1 MSRSPGI
8 CWLLSVGLGILSLG
22 CELLASVPS
31 METATCTPVP
41 EATATVTPRPTPMPN
56 LCPPRA
62 EVALPP
68 CPDEFPGGYL
78 DALRAYLTA
87 GGDPAEL
94 TVLLESWEALPL
106 MGKGALTTDLT
117 GDGDLEIA
125 VSLIDPLAE
134 TFPPPGMMAIYTCQT
149 GEIEL
154 LDVYPAEEHAYFYL
168 VGSADLTAS
177 GLDELVFVE
186 VYCGAHT
193 CWHTVHVWAWDGV
206 DFEEQL
212 PADLFSLPY
221 ADFWLE
227 EEQIVGQSGGIGS
240 VGAGPQRP
248 YREIWTWNGSVITQ
262 TAEVLGPSEWRYH
275 ALRDGDTALL
285 AEDYDAAS
293 EAYLRVLNDTEL
305 QEYGMW
311 YSEADEQLWLEA
323 FAQWRLLT
331 VALQLGDSQ
340 DAEAR
345 YKRLHLE
352 FSLEQPGHQVT
363 ALAQRFW
370 EGYLETGNLPSSCL
384 AAVKTPAVTEVL
396 EFLNSFGYAN
406 QAYSVEEL
414 CPFLTP

>member
-1 MSRSPGI
+1 MSRSPGS
-8 CWLLSVGLGILSLG
+8 WLLLSAGWALLALG
-22 CELLASVPS
+22 CELLAIAPS
-31 METATCTPVP
+31 SAPATYNPAP
-41 EATATVTPRPTPMPN
+41 EIATATALPTSTPNP
-56 LCPPRA
+56 CPAKA
-62 EVALPP
+62 EVPLPSR
-68 CPDEFPGGYL
+68 PDEFPDGYL
-78 DALRAYLTA
+78 AALRAYLAA

-94 TVLLESWEALPL
+94 AELLESWEALPP

-117 GDGDLEIA
+117 GGGGWELT

-154 LDVYPAEEHAYFYL
+154 LDVYPAEEYAYFYL
-168 VGSADLTAS
+168 VGSADLTAN

-193 CWHTVHVWAWDGV
+193 CWHTAHVWAWDGV
-206 DFEEQL
+206 AFKEQL

-227 EEQIVGQSGGIGS
+227 KGQIVGESGGIGS

-248 YREIWTWNGSVITQ
+248 YREIWAWNGSVITQ
-262 TAEVLGPSEWRYH
+262 TAEVWGTSEWRYH

-285 AEDYDAAS
+285 AEDYDVAT

-305 QEYGMW
+305 QEYGLW
-311 YSEADEQLWLEA
+311 YGEADEQLWLEA
-323 FAQWRLLT
+323 LAQWRLLT
-331 VALQLGDSQ
+331 VALQLGDIP
-340 DAEAR
+340 DAEVR
-345 YKRLHLE
+345 YDILSRLS
-352 FSLEQPGHQVT
+352 FPADQPGHPV
-363 ALAQRFW
+363 ALLAQRFW

-384 AAVKTPAVTEVL
+384 AAVEEPAAEEVL

-406 QAYSVEEL
+406 SLYTVEEL
-414 CPFLTP
+414 CPFLTQ